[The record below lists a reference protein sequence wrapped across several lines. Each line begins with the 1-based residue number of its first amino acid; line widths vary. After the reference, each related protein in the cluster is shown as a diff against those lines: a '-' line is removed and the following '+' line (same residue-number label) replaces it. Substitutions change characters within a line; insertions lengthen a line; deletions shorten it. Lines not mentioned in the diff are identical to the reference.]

1 MFKISKFI
9 KEMSQNAAEEIELKA
24 PLLKKFYLNHYAT
37 NKFLSCKFKQK
48 FHILERE
55 LFVAWLATYNC
66 NFHCKHCEAS
76 AGNTNVPELTTDEV
90 FKLITELSEM
100 KVKSIFIG
108 GGEPLIR
115 KDLFIIIRHVLDNG
129 MQYGIASNGYL
140 VDKFKEE
147 FREMK
152 PYMFFTSID
161 GLQETN
167 DEIRGMIGAFRNSF
181 QALEFF
187 ETIGVE
193 QRVINTVVFPGNI
206 MQLPEL
212 KKIIQSSSAT
222 FWRLALAI
230 PVGRAKDKE
239 NMFLNNEQIKYLFD
253 FIQNSKKEFNV
264 EITEEAGYLGCF
276 SLKLRSQPF
285 FCGAGFTRCSVMP
298 DGEVFGCQIAYDNRF
313 SEGNIR
319 NRSFKEIWQKGF
331 SRFRNP
337 QFNEKCLN
345 CAYFNSCRGG
355 CWGMRFGNRNCLR
368 EVWDIKN
375 D

>member
-1 MFKISKFI
+1 MLKISTFVK
-9 KEMSQNAAEEIELKA
+9 KVSPNTEREIIYKI
-24 PLLKKFYLNHYAT
+24 PLLKNFYLNHYAT
-37 NKFLSCKFKQK
+37 YKFLSCKFKQR

-76 AGNTNVPELTTDEV
+76 AGNTNVSELTTDEV
-90 FKLITELSEM
+90 FKLVTELSEM

-115 KDLFIIIRHVLDNG
+115 KDLFIIIRHILDNR

-140 VDKFKEE
+140 VDKFEEE

-161 GLQETN
+161 GLEETN
-167 DEIRGMIGAFRNSF
+167 DEIRGMRGAFRNSF
-181 QALEFF
+181 QALKFF
-187 ETIGVE
+187 KSIGVD

-212 KKIIQSSSAT
+212 KKIILGSSAT
-222 FWRLALAI
+222 LWRFALAI
-230 PVGRAKDKE
+230 PVGRAKDNEK
-239 NMFLNNEQIKYLFD
+239 MFLNNEQIKYLFD

-264 EITEEAGYLGCF
+264 EITEEAGYLGCL

-298 DGEVFGCQIAYDNRF
+298 DGEVYGCQIAYDNRF

-319 NRSFKEIWQKGF
+319 NRSFKEIWEKGF

-337 QFNEKCLN
+337 QFDKECLN
-345 CAYFNSCRGG
+345 CVHLNSCRGG

-368 EVWDIKN
+368 EVWDTKK
-375 D
+375 

>member
-1 MFKISKFI
+1 MLNKLKFI
-9 KEMSQNAAEEIELKA
+9 KKVSQDTEKEFIYKI
-24 PLLKKFYLNHYAT
+24 PLLKSFLLNYFAT
-37 NKFLSCKFKQK
+37 YKFLSCKFKRR

-66 NFHCKHCEAS
+66 NFHCRHCEAS
-76 AGNTNVPELTTDEV
+76 AGDMNVSELTTDEV
-90 FKLITELSEM
+90 FKLVTELSDM
-100 KVKSIFIG
+100 KIKSIFIG

-115 KDLFIIIRHVLDNG
+115 KDLFIIIRHILDNG

-140 VDKFKEE
+140 IDKFKEE

-161 GLQETN
+161 GLEETN
-167 DEIRGMIGAFRNSF
+167 DEIRGMRHAFRNSL
-181 QALEFF
+181 QALKFF
-187 ETIGVE
+187 ESIGVE

-212 KKIIQSSSAT
+212 KKIILGSSAT
-222 FWRLALAI
+222 LWRFALAI
-230 PVGRAKDKE
+230 PVGRAKDNEK
-239 NMFLNNEQIKYLFD
+239 MFLNNEQIKYLFE
-253 FIQNSKKEFNV
+253 FIHNSKKEFNV
-264 EITEEAGYLGCF
+264 EITEDAGYLGCL

-319 NRSFKEIWQKGF
+319 NRSFKEIWEKGF

-337 QFNEKCLN
+337 QFDKECLN
-345 CAYFNSCRGG
+345 CVHFNSCRGG

-368 EVWDIKN
+368 EVWDTKK
-375 D
+375 